1 MQTTN
6 YIGLGQNSS
15 NTTLFSLAWHA
26 DLGAPQYFTGSFWMD
41 HRPSQLSAH
50 FWEWVIYLTNQKSQM
65 SQNIDQKSRF
75 VTELLLS
82 AHKYFFFNYHL
93 YQLKNFFVSFFF
105 FLSQMQLS
113 TNEARSLGILNWTI
127 CTSQTNVH
135 YEFAWR
141 DTVDPVHQMQ
151 TKTLNLGR

>member
-1 MQTTN
+1 
-6 YIGLGQNSS
+6 
-15 NTTLFSLAWHA
+15 
-26 DLGAPQYFTGSFWMD
+26 
-41 HRPSQLSAH
+41 
-50 FWEWVIYLTNQKSQM
+50 M

-113 TNEARSLGILNWTI
+113 TNEARSLGILN
-127 CTSQTNVH
+127 
-135 YEFAWR
+135 
-141 DTVDPVHQMQ
+141 
-151 TKTLNLGR
+151 